1 MHRPA
6 IPSVFMQPPRPAA
19 TCSSTS
25 LGGIVAEA
33 HFYAGTPRD
42 PIANLTAKLRAAVL
56 LQRSA
61 EGVFRAWARHE
72 GCLSRV
78 DFHGFVQALG
88 LAHPIETLD
97 AIFVVA
103 DKQASRA
110 ILFPHH
116 CRTPLFAP
124 HCFPQT
130 GLSPSVSL
138 AFTSSTI
145 SSSAMRSFCS
155 SSLPAAAPTR
165 T

>member
-1 MHRPA
+1 MSNLITYQCACIAHWPA

-56 LQRSA
+56 LQPSA
-61 EGVFRAWARHE
+61 EGVFRAWARHD

-88 LAHPIETLD
+88 LAHPIQTVD

-124 HCFPQT
+124 HCFPPN
-130 GLSPSVSL
+130 LIV
-138 AFTSSTI
+138 
-145 SSSAMRSFCS
+145 
-155 SSLPAAAPTR
+155 AAPHCSHPIVFPQT
-165 T
+165 